1 MVAALAT
8 LGDLDGASA
17 LVGSVPER
25 DRSEDLHRV
34 AADVDLLR
42 YNIGS
47 ACATAGAAISRS
59 TSPYW
64 QKLVAFCQIG
74 AGWEDE
80 ASLLIDLLRDQGHR
94 DPAFFAFAD
103 TLLGFRTARTEALP
117 ALGQLHLAMLRAAG
131 LPGPAGGR
139 SDEHK

>member
-80 ASLLIDLLRDQGHR
+80 ASLLIVLLRDQGHR
-94 DPAFFAFAD
+94 APALFAFAD
-103 TLLGFRTARTEALP
+103 TFLGFRKEHTAALP
-117 ALGQLHLAMLRAAG
+117 ALVPLHPAIPSPSG
-131 LPGPAGGR
+131 LPVPA
-139 SDEHK
+139 